1 MEEQKNNFIKAY
13 EENADALFRHCLF
26 NIRDREVAKD
36 VLQDTFTKTWNYV
49 VGGGQILNLKAFF
62 YQTMKNLIIDYYRKK
77 KSVSLDA
84 LSEDEN
90 FDPPAPVEVSIEE
103 HSESLLAFRLLDKIP
118 EEFKSVIVMRCV
130 QELSF
135 REISELTGEPENTV
149 AVRYHRA
156 IKKIKKLFNHD
167 EPVQEY
173 N

>member
-1 MEEQKNNFIKAY
+1 MEEIKNNFIRAY

-36 VLQDTFTKTWNYV
+36 ILQDTFTKTWNYM

-77 KSVSLDA
+77 KAVSLDT
-84 LSEDEN
+84 LREDEN
-90 FDPPAPVEVSIEE
+90 FDPPEHVEVSIEE
-103 HSESLLAFRLLDKIP
+103 HTESILAFRLLDKIP
-118 EEFKSVIVMRCV
+118 GEFKEVIMMRCV
-130 QELSF
+130 NGLSF
-135 REISELTGEPENTV
+135 REISHITGEPENTV

-167 EPVQEY
+167 EAEA
-173 N
+173 